1 MFKNTRFLSKTT
13 FDLSFSNLFRRPKW
27 PNARE
32 FNDTDTWQYF
42 ANETQ
47 LPCAPIWP
55 PKDPH
60 ANNNVNV
67 HHHHHRSHQAS
78 TTAPWCAP
86 TYDNP
91 PHTLWT
97 TLSDVL
103 SAKGGMRNILNNMF
117 EPTALAKNTK
127 QKCCQKKNNWKSIA
141 LAPEPVYF
149 WSPSISVIYHPI
161 YSICETYGGAGNREN
176 GFADPPQFLICVI
189 SSLYLQLIPWIVVP
203 LCRRHLTHTNS
214 HCEILTDVCWDLQ
227 QHIKFWCQW
236 HHQRSHS
243 PKTPL

>member
-127 QKCCQKKNNWKSIA
+127 QKCCQKQ
-141 LAPEPVYF
+141 
-149 WSPSISVIYHPI
+149 WSGTWDTSRIGRQISRRVCCGVAILNT
-161 YSICETYGGAGNREN
+161 CRDGG
-176 GFADPPQFLICVI
+176 
-189 SSLYLQLIPWIVVP
+189 
-203 LCRRHLTHTNS
+203 NS
-214 HCEILTDVCWDLQ
+214 CSWL
-227 QHIKFWCQW
+227 K
-236 HHQRSHS
+236 
-243 PKTPL
+243 